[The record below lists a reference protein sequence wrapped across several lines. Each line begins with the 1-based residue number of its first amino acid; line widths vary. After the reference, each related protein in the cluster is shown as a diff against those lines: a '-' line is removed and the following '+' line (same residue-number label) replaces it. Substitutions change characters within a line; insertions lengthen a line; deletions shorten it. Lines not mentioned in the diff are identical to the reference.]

1 MKTIRSCMNMFIG
14 DKIEVRKHSN
24 PRRFYRGL
32 IERVL
37 EDRFILRFRRD
48 FMDEY
53 NSGNGQI

>member
-1 MKTIRSCMNMFIG
+1 MFIG

-24 PRRFYRGL
+24 LRRFYRGL

-48 FMDEY
+48 FMDDY
-53 NSGNGQI
+53 NSGNKQI

>member
-1 MKTIRSCMNMFIG
+1 MNMFIG